1 MKINKSQVELYQR
14 LRIGLT
20 KIEHRGAPEYRETQ
34 ASANKKL
41 EALQPERRNRYVNG
55 VANSIEA
62 MTEEILRKRAL
73 RKNWKNTLR
82 MKVRAP
88 YLLLAF
94 ALCASGQ
101 TGVTERS
108 ARRLFIAMSSLVMAM
123 QDRGLAK
130 GANAGQGW
138 GYPIVMSEIFR
149 KFYERD
155 GEFAHSAGSS

>member
-1 MKINKSQVELYQR
+1 M
-14 LRIGLT
+14 RIGLT
-20 KIEHRGAPEYRETQ
+20 KIKHRGAPEYRETQ
-34 ASANKKL
+34 ASANRKL

-55 VANSIEA
+55 VANSIKA
-62 MTEEILRKRAL
+62 MTEAIMRKNAL
-73 RKNWKNTLR
+73 RRNWNNTLR
-82 MKVRAP
+82 MKVKAP
-88 YLLLAF
+88 YLSLAF

-149 KFYERD
+149 KIFKFRK
-155 GEFAHSAGSS
+155 SRLSSGGTLSGFEYLC